1 MDKTHPTPRID
12 LKLCTFFRYSTCV
25 FCNKNDS
32 DRVWNITHDGTYYYE
47 CCNMAECLEKCK
59 NAVLEEEQKD
69 YVYGLLYHL
78 KDKEIRVKRSSGI
91 IENDWIL
98 RPGIINS
105 DTLGKIILCVKTES
119 NGNEI
124 EKYIPVDEVFVFNAN

>member
-1 MDKTHPTPRID
+1 
-12 LKLCTFFRYSTCV
+12 
-25 FCNKNDS
+25 
-32 DRVWNITHDGTYYYE
+32 
-47 CCNMAECLEKCK
+47 MAECLEKCK
-59 NAVLEEEQKD
+59 SAVLEEEQKD
-69 YVYGLLYHL
+69 YVYGFLYHL

-124 EKYIPVDEVFVFNAN
+124 EKYIPVDEVFVLNAN